1 MKTRTILLPTLALAA
16 ASANAASFYD
26 DFSTSTN
33 TATDAN
39 PWLYGTKTAMT
50 DATVTPFANYTAV
63 GSDGISRWS
72 TLATET
78 ALVPAAFKNATNGG
92 SHGIAPGEAALHG
105 GIDGKIAVAQ
115 YTVPAAGTYSLSG
128 LFGAGDTGKVDLFVR
143 YGGANVLALFD
154 QAGTVPFSF
163 SRAFNAGDTI
173 EFGVGIGT
181 DGFGSDST
189 PLVANVAPQAV
200 PEPASVAALGLG
212 ALGLLRRRTKR
223 A

>member
-1 MKTRTILLPTLALAA
+1 MNIRTLLLPMIALGAV
-16 ASANAASFYD
+16 SAQAASFYG
-26 DFSTSTN
+26 DFSTTTN
-33 TATDAN
+33 TAVDAN

-50 DATVTPFANYTAV
+50 DATVTPFADYTAV

-78 ALVPAAFKNATNGG
+78 ALVPAAFKNATTNG

-115 YTVPAAGTYSLSG
+115 YTVPTTGTYSLSG
-128 LFGAGDTGKVDLFVR
+128 LFGAGDSGKVDLFVR
-143 YGGANVLALFD
+143 YGGSNVLALFD

-189 PLVANVAPQAV
+189 PLVANVQAV
-200 PEPASVAALGLG
+200 PEPASFAALGLG
-212 ALGLLRRRTKR
+212 ALGLLRRRAKR